1 MIQKALLALLIFASF
16 AVGSEPDDRP
26 DKHGIYRI
34 SDPSGRYSGTAF
46 VVKTTP
52 EKTILATAGHV
63 VCADDAMDTIFAAGY
78 EYPIKTNNTT
88 FVGKVK
94 VLMVAK
100 DSDIALV
107 EGLFTVDVEVLPIDP
122 DPVPLPKRNYV
133 PPRKPASVLGYGA
146 GKWTETR
153 GFLSFVSGDYVRA
166 DAICIGGQSGGPA
179 VADGKIV
186 GVCSGGDVWYYDDAK
201 SKTRPF
207 TWPARLGSP
216 KRLKELVDFVK

>member
-1 MIQKALLALLIFASF
+1 MIQKVLLGLLIFTSF

-34 SDPSGRYSGTAF
+34 SDPAGKYSGTAF
-46 VVKTTP
+46 VVKKTP

-63 VCADDAMDTIFAAGY
+63 VCADDAMTTIYSAGY
-78 EYPIKTNNTT
+78 EYPVKTNSTK

-122 DPVPLPKRNYV
+122 EPVPLPKRNYV
-133 PPRKPASVLGYGA
+133 PSSKTASVLGYGA
-146 GKWTETR
+146 GQWTETTGR
-153 GFLSFVSGDYVRA
+153 LSFVSGHYLQA
-166 DAICIGGQSGGPA
+166 DCIAVPGQSGGP
-179 VADGKIV
+179 VVSDGRVV
-186 GVCSGGDVWYYDDAK
+186 GCCSGGSAWYHDDPDAK
-201 SKTRPF
+201 KGSF
-207 TWPARLGSP
+207 TWPLRAGSG
-216 KRLKELVDFVK
+216 KRLKELVDLVK